1 MLPSAGQA
9 LPKATSLGETSPDP
23 PISVQ
28 PNSLNYSELPGHSKL
43 GPRPGTGHVLPSL
56 ASTFRKYLLN
66 DGYLGGSVPW
76 TCSGLSQRHGL
87 LAVSSSDVLFLR
99 PELLLE
105 ARLAGAWGA

>member
-23 PISVQ
+23 PVSVQ
-28 PNSLNYSELPGHSKL
+28 SNSLNYSELPGHSTS
-43 GPRPGTGHVLPSL
+43 GTGHVLPSL
-56 ASTFRKYLLN
+56 VSTFRKYLLN

-87 LAVSSSDVLFLR
+87 LTVSSSDVLSLR

-105 ARLAGAWGA
+105 ARLVEAWGA